1 MQGQKYGDQPAV
13 EVIYDQRWTYTR
25 LALELGVTHK
35 HLYAAC
41 RGVTTPSDVLRKRLP
56 EVLGVPLAD
65 LYTAES
71 LTAVPQVKGPGRRQA
86 AGS

>member
-13 EVIYDQRWTYTR
+13 KVIYDQRWSYTR

-41 RGVTTPSDVLRKRLP
+41 RGVTTPSDLLREQLP
-56 EVLGVPLAD
+56 QILGTELSD
-65 LYTAES
+65 LFTAES
-71 LTAVPQVKGPGRRQA
+71 LAASFQARGPGNR
-86 AGS
+86 SPVSS